1 LYICL
6 PDPCGQKTRWT
17 YTTGTV
23 VLYLHRISRVVATVA
38 QSHDDQSTGT
48 NGDLDVVIVAAGA
61 SRRMGGI
68 DKILS
73 PVLGRALISHTLRV
87 FNDSDRVS
95 SIVLVVSDQNLDAC
109 RRLVDDHGLQ
119 KVQEVCEGGARRQ
132 DSVRLGL
139 QRLHG
144 TSWTAVHDGARPL
157 VDARMIESGVAAANE
172 TGAAMAAVPIKDT
185 IKSADTDGIVLKTVD
200 RDGLWTAQTPQVF
213 RYDLIAEAHRRV
225 TDDVT
230 DDASMVERIGGKV
243 KLFMG
248 SYDNLKVTAP
258 EDLRLVEALL
268 KARETATS

>member
-1 LYICL
+1 MSVRCCTGARNGYIIL
-6 PDPCGQKTRWT
+6 APHFQGD
-17 YTTGTV
+17 
-23 VLYLHRISRVVATVA
+23 ATVE
-38 QSHDDQSTGT
+38 QSHHDQTVGT
-48 NGDLDVVIVAAGA
+48 NGDLGVVIVAAGA
-61 SRRMGGI
+61 SRRMGGV

-73 PVLGRALISHTLRV
+73 PVLGRALISYTLRV

-95 SIVLVVSDQNLDAC
+95 SIVLVVSGQSLDAC
-109 RRLVDDHGLQ
+109 RRLVDEHGLQ

-139 QRLHG
+139 QRLNG
-144 TSWTAVHDGARPL
+144 MAWIVVHDGARPL
-157 VDARMIESGVAAANE
+157 VDAEMIESGVASASD

-185 IKSADTDGIVLKTVD
+185 IKAADTDGIVLKTVD
-200 RDGLWTAQTPQVF
+200 REGLWAAQTPQVF
-213 RYDLIAEAHRRV
+213 HYDLLAEAHRRV

-268 KARETATS
+268 KAREAATS